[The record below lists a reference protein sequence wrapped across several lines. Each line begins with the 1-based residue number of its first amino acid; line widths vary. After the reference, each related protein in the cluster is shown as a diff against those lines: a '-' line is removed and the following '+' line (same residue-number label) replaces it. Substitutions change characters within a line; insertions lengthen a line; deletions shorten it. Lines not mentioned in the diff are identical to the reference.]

1 MVGTTSSCR
10 RVNHGRAPS
19 RSGSVRASNTARGGS
34 RLISRPLADF
44 THVNES
50 TDVSDGLPAQP
61 AIRGTYLQSG
71 ANLSGDH
78 SHVQDCSV

>member
-1 MVGTTSSCR
+1 MVVLHPDQGPSEHRTQ
-10 RVNHGRAPS
+10 HG
-19 RSGSVRASNTARGGS
+19 GGS